1 MSTYLQMLC
10 RYFKSLRSRHQELS
24 KLSWGE
30 GMAFDLVLKRAQKNK
45 GPKPLSPDLL
55 DGMGHLPHARW
66 SYPLALGLFSLC
78 MGTWVQAESLNSVQV
93 ASLSKEIEP
102 PKIISPAP
110 SHALQL
116 QGDAKNWLA
125 QQLKLGVEQIQIDEM
140 DARLKVQPCS
150 VGVSFDHPF
159 ANRKVIRARC
169 EKPSWQ
175 YFLKANFS
183 DEQANKLSNK
193 LSPSVGPSSPQ
204 AYGANPANTTTTS
217 GAKISPTPAN
227 VMGTPTL
234 TGTKIKT
241 VLVAN
246 QPLRRGTIL
255 QPSYFKLVEM
265 NVSSTDN
272 MVLSQF
278 KEIEN
283 TELLHDMG
291 AEQAL
296 RNYDIKPTL
305 LVKRGQQVN
314 FSIGEGRGFL
324 ITIKTEA
331 QQDGSLGDQIKLK
344 NVESGRLISG
354 VITGLNEA
362 RAL

>member
-1 MSTYLQMLC
+1 MLC
-10 RYFKSLRSRHQELS
+10 RHFKLLSSIDQEFPNCS
-24 KLSWGE
+24 CGE
-30 GMAFDLVLKRAQKNK
+30 GMAFVLKDYGLQKSIGK
-45 GPKPLSPDLL
+45 RPLNSDRFDCFDCFDCFDWLRHSLSTLKFSKLPFLFLL
-55 DGMGHLPHARW
+55 LC
-66 SYPLALGLFSLC
+66 LG
-78 MGTWVQAESLNSVQV
+78 TYVQADNLTSVQV
-93 ASLSKEIEP
+93 ASLGKETEP
-102 PKIISPAP
+102 QKISPP
-110 SHALQL
+110 TVSSALQL
-116 QGDAKNWLA
+116 QFEAKNWLA
-125 QQLKLGVEQIQIDEM
+125 QQLKVSAEQIQIDEM

-159 ANRKVIRARC
+159 ANRQVIRARC

-175 YFLKANFS
+175 FFLKANLS
-183 DEQANKLSNK
+183 DEQAIKLTNKL
-193 LSPSVGPSSPQ
+193 PSSSGVAIAQ
-204 AYGANPANTTTTS
+204 GNAINANLANGPKTVVAQNTS
-217 GAKISPTPAN
+217 SAAQNI
-227 VMGTPTL
+227 V
-234 TGTKIKT
+234 GTKLKA

-255 QPSYFKLVEM
+255 QPSLFKLVEM
-265 NVSSTDN
+265 NVPSTDN

-291 AEQAL
+291 TEQAI
-296 RNYDIKPTL
+296 RSYDIKPTL

>member
-1 MSTYLQMLC
+1 MLC
-10 RYFKSLRSRHQELS
+10 RHLKSLRSHHQELS
-24 KLSWGE
+24 KDVWVE
-30 GMAFDLVLKRAQKNK
+30 GMAIALEAK
-45 GPKPLSPDLL
+45 GLSRGICPSSLIVEL
-55 DGMGHLPHARW
+55 FNGVKHWPTSLETIQVV
-66 SYPLALGLFSLC
+66 LALIAFCTGAL
-78 MGTWVQAESLNSVQV
+78 VQAENLKALQT
-93 ASLSKEIEP
+93 ASLIKEAEAQ
-102 PKIISPAP
+102 KISTPAL
-110 SHALQL
+110 SAATQL
-116 QGDAKNWLA
+116 QGEAKNWLA
-125 QQLKLGVEQIQIDEM
+125 QQLRLSAEQIQIDEM

-159 ANRKVIRARC
+159 ANRQVIRARC

-175 YFLKANFS
+175 YFLKANLS
-183 DEQANKLSNK
+183 DEQSNKLSNK
-193 LSPSVGPSSPQ
+193 SSPPNGTTSAQ
-204 AYGANPANTTTTS
+204 ANSVNLANSANPNWAS
-217 GAKISPTPAN
+217 SSKVPPSP
-227 VMGTPTL
+227 MGVLNAPSAL
-234 TGTKIKT
+234 GTKIKM

-255 QPSYFKLVEM
+255 QPSFFKLVEM
-265 NVSSTDN
+265 SIPSTDN
-272 MVLSQF
+272 MVLSQY